1 LTKYLRRVDDVGA
14 AGGSRVVL
22 GGKCGGRMVLALIYI
37 ACLLVV
43 LEFFVYRC
51 RSILASSR
59 RIELPAGVREA
70 AGVDRTDVAP
80 GDFGKLV
87 ELASLCPEETAGDLN
102 ICAVCTYYN
111 IVHAVGRASR
121 GLAPRLASWAEKEQR
136 NCSHFAAV
144 ALDRRISGTRR
155 LLAQGVQSP
164 F

>member
-1 LTKYLRRVDDVGA
+1 
-14 AGGSRVVL
+14 
-22 GGKCGGRMVLALIYI
+22 MVLALIYI

-59 RIELPAGVREA
+59 MIELPAGIREA

-80 GDFGKLV
+80 GDFEKFV
-87 ELASLCPEETAGDLN
+87 ELANLCPEESAGDPSV
-102 ICAVCTYYN
+102 CAVCTYYN
-111 IVHAVGRASR
+111 IVHMLGRASR
-121 GLAPRLASWAEKEQR
+121 EVAPRLQSWAEREQR

-144 ALDRRISGTRR
+144 TLDRRISGTRR
-155 LLAQGVQSP
+155 LLAQGVQNP

>member
-1 LTKYLRRVDDVGA
+1 
-14 AGGSRVVL
+14 VL
-22 GGKCGGRMVLALIYI
+22 GGNCGVRMVLALINI
-37 ACLLVV
+37 ACLLVLV
-43 LEFFVYRC
+43 EFFVYRC

-59 RIELPAGVREA
+59 KIELPAGVREA

-80 GDFGKLV
+80 GDFEKLV
-87 ELASLCPEETAGDLN
+87 ELANLCPEESAGGPN

-111 IVHAVGRASR
+111 LVHMIGRASR

>member
-1 LTKYLRRVDDVGA
+1 
-14 AGGSRVVL
+14 
-22 GGKCGGRMVLALIYI
+22 MILALIY
-37 ACLLVV
+37 V
-43 LEFFVYRC
+43 LFVLIVLQFFVYRC

-59 RIELPAGVREA
+59 KIELPAGVREA
-70 AGVDRTDVAP
+70 AGVDRSEVAP
-80 GDFGKLV
+80 GDFEKLV
-87 ELASLCPEETAGDLN
+87 ELANLCPEESAGDPN

-111 IVHAVGRASR
+111 LVEMLGRASH
-121 GLAPRLASWAEKEQR
+121 GLAPRLQSWAEKEQR

>member
-1 LTKYLRRVDDVGA
+1 MGAVGQPRRA
-14 AGGSRVVL
+14 W
-22 GGKCGGRMVLALIYI
+22 GKCGGRMVLALIYI
-37 ACLLVV
+37 ACLLVLV
-43 LEFFVYRC
+43 EFFVYRC

-59 RIELPAGVREA
+59 KIELPAGVREA

-80 GDFGKLV
+80 GDFPKLV
-87 ELASLCPEETAGDLN
+87 ELANLCPEESTGDPN

-111 IVHAVGRASR
+111 LVHLLGQASR
-121 GLAPRLASWAEKEQR
+121 RLAPRLESWAEREQR